1 MTPREHKEYA
11 RAEKK
16 IAQEKAAELSAK
28 WHYPISKE
36 GTLLGKVLDGMKEFK
51 LTQED
56 VPLIIKLTENP
67 KYFTS
72 KLFTGAVDLFT
83 HDCIHV
89 LLGRGL
95 LPKDEA
101 FVIGY
106 TMGSGKKMHRWR
118 RNLFLWVCRHLYPE
132 GYKFGEE
139 ERYVF
144 YSGVMAGSKCNADLS
159 KINFKELANYR
170 VQEIRHLL
178 DIDRELLKCYYCT
191 EKKLFNDEES
201 QRLL

>member
-1 MTPREHKEYA
+1 MTPYEYKEF
-11 RAEKK
+11 EKE
-16 IAQEKAAELSAK
+16 EKERQAELAAK
-28 WHYPISKE
+28 WHHPLSKVNN
-36 GTLLGKVLDGMKEFK
+36 LLGNVLSSMEEFK
-51 LTQED
+51 LVQEE

-67 KYFTS
+67 KYKTS

-106 TMGSGKKMHRWR
+106 TMGSSKKMKRWR
-118 RNLFLWVCRHLYPE
+118 RNLFMFVCKYLYPE
-132 GYKFGEE
+132 GYKFSEE
-139 ERYVF
+139 ERYIF
-144 YSGVMAGSKCNADLS
+144 YSGVMLGNNCATDLTS
-159 KINFKELANYR
+159 VDFNELVNYKIQA
-170 VQEIRHLL
+170 IREKLG
-178 DIDRELLKCYYCT
+178 IDKSSLRCYYCL
-191 EKKLFNDEES
+191 EKSLFSDLES

>member
-1 MTPREHKEYA
+1 MTPRQYIKSQKKEKE
-11 RAEKK
+11 R
-16 IAQEKAAELSAK
+16 QAELAEN
-28 WHYPISKE
+28 WHHPLSK
-36 GTLLGKVLDGMKEFK
+36 GADKLSGVLGGMKEFK
-51 LTQED
+51 LAQEE

-72 KLFTGAVDLFT
+72 KLFTGAVDLFS

-106 TMGSGKKMHRWR
+106 TMGSGKKMSRWR
-118 RNLFLWVCRHLYPE
+118 RNLFLWVSKYLYPE
-132 GYKFGEE
+132 GYKFREE
-139 ERYVF
+139 ERYIF
-144 YSGVMAGSKCNADLS
+144 YSGVMAGSKCRSDLS
-159 KINFKELANYR
+159 KADFKKLRKFQVENVRRYLG
-170 VQEIRHLL
+170 V
-178 DIDRELLKCYYCT
+178 DKDLLKCYYCA
-191 EKKLFNDEES
+191 EKKLFEDKES

>member
-1 MTPREHKEYA
+1 MTPHEHVLFERRERERQA
-11 RAEKK
+11 GL
-16 IAQEKAAELSAK
+16 AAEWHHPLSK
-28 WHYPISKE
+28 GSNK
-36 GTLLGKVLDGMKEFK
+36 LSNVLEGMKEFK
-51 LTQED
+51 LAQEE

-72 KLFTGAVDLFT
+72 KLFTGAVDLFS

-106 TMGSGKKMHRWR
+106 TMGSGKKMSRWR
-118 RNLFLWVCRHLYPE
+118 RNLFLWVSKYLYPTS
-132 GYKFGEE
+132 YKFMED
-139 ERYVF
+139 ERYIF
-144 YSGVMAGSKCNADLS
+144 YSGVMAGSKSTSDLS
-159 KINFKELANYR
+159 KINFESFQSFKIDH
-170 VQEIRHLL
+170 IRKVLG
-178 DIDRELLKCYYCT
+178 IDEELLKCYYCA
-191 EKKLFNDEES
+191 EKKLFKDKES